1 MSPLTVPAASASEAA
16 RTLHE
21 LARLGELDRTGN
33 PAPLVIGDLR
43 SAVLSMRQIVDQ
55 LAFAHTS
62 PAIPA
67 AARADALATADELHH
82 SGTILDDLLTR
93 LDAAEQAADQVTIT
107 AETGPAR
114 EWVSVASL
122 HGDHAAEALELLEEE
137 GPEGAVAFCS
147 QWDAGIDT
155 DDEAIEARRTRAH
168 LPLAA
173 GDQAVTVDAYTLVTN
188 PEARQV
194 AMYRLIDD
202 LPSMAIIEAQDRL
215 TTPTPA
221 TPTPTASARD
231 AQAAPGSRRA
241 PREQAEPRTRRTAS
255 SSSWFDP
262 PTTGGASRG
271 PGRSL

>member
-1 MSPLTVPAASASEAA
+1 MPPLTVPAASASEAA
-16 RTLHE
+16 RTLRE

-33 PAPLVIGDLR
+33 PAPVVIGDLR

-55 LAFAHTS
+55 LAFAYAS
-62 PAIPA
+62 PAA
-67 AARADALATADELHH
+67 VRADALAIADELHH
-82 SGTILDDLLTR
+82 SGTILDDLLTH
-93 LDAAEQAADQVTIT
+93 LDAAEQAADQVTTT

-122 HGDHAAEALELLEEE
+122 HGDHAAEALDLLEEE
-137 GPEGAVAFCS
+137 GPEGAVVFCS

-155 DDEAIEARRTRAH
+155 DDEAIEARRTRPS

-215 TTPTPA
+215 TAPRPE
-221 TPTPTASARD
+221 TPTPTPSVPVEGE
-231 AQAAPGSRRA
+231 QAAPVSRRA
-241 PREQAEPRTRRTAS
+241 AREQTQTRPPCPAS
-255 SSSWFDP
+255 GGSWFDP
-262 PTTGGASRG
+262 PTTGGTSRG
-271 PGRSL
+271 QGRSI